1 MIHKQDNWWH
11 FLDIFCISQND
22 IKVSDITTESMYKIW
37 QHIAEIFSFKNR
49 FFSHN
54 FLSCCHG
61 RVGII
66 KVKLKKTC
74 KGTNWKK
81 PLGILKPIRIFF
93 VNLFLKLFGF
103 LIIGLKNNF
112 HFVKS
117 YKKSFGFISFV
128 WPKVWF

>member
-11 FLDIFCISQND
+11 FLDIFCTSQND

-66 KVKLKKTC
+66 KVKLKITC

-81 PLGILKPIRIFF
+81 PLAYLNP
-93 VNLFLKLFGF
+93 FGF
-103 LIIGLKNNF
+103 SLLTCFWNCLASLDNF